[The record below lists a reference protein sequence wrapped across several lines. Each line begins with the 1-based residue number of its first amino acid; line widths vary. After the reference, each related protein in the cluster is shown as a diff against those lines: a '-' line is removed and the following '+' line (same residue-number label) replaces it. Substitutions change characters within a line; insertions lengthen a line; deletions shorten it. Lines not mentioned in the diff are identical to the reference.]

1 MAKKSTS
8 KPPATKVR
16 GRNVGTGEVVSL
28 ARTQPAQLSL
38 FQTFLPEDKQSG
50 EYSNTIE
57 LYDAIPK
64 YYSSP
69 NRMAQMRQGGIY
81 LPVLRHDFDHNKMG
95 YTVEI
100 TPARLIDNDSNEKEY
115 YPTQREEMLEAAL
128 IKLACE
134 RQNGLY
140 LDNEAGVQFTLYELR
155 QELQRHG
162 HSINYPNLVTSLK
175 ICRGA
180 GLTVRKKGEGEVY
193 LNSSIFPVLVLAN
206 RREWEAD
213 PKNTRCYVQFNPLV
227 TRSINKLSYR
237 QFHYQAF
244 MGLKNQLSRYLFKRL
259 SHNYTQASWD
269 QPYKILLS
277 TIVRDSALVNF
288 SRIRDQVRYVDAA
301 FGELQ
306 GVNAKDSAPYVLM
319 SCEKTIHKGPRNKIE
334 DVLYT
339 LVPSYEFT
347 SQMKKANKRDQHLKH
362 EVTQASGLIPPN
374 GGNTAARESYMP

>member
-8 KPPATKVR
+8 KPPATRVR

-28 ARTQPAQLSL
+28 TKTQPAQLSL

-64 YYSSP
+64 YFSSP

-162 HSINYPNLVTSLK
+162 HSIN
-175 ICRGA
+175 
-180 GLTVRKKGEGEVY
+180 
-193 LNSSIFPVLVLAN
+193 
-206 RREWEAD
+206 
-213 PKNTRCYVQFNPLV
+213 
-227 TRSINKLSYR
+227 
-237 QFHYQAF
+237 
-244 MGLKNQLSRYLFKRL
+244 
-259 SHNYTQASWD
+259 
-269 QPYKILLS
+269 
-277 TIVRDSALVNF
+277 
-288 SRIRDQVRYVDAA
+288 
-301 FGELQ
+301 
-306 GVNAKDSAPYVLM
+306 
-319 SCEKTIHKGPRNKIE
+319 
-334 DVLYT
+334 
-339 LVPSYEFT
+339 
-347 SQMKKANKRDQHLKH
+347 
-362 EVTQASGLIPPN
+362 
-374 GGNTAARESYMP
+374 